1 MSAMAQQTTITT
13 TTTSPAGASAAQSAT
28 ANPRLQSLP
37 AVIAGVVLLVAGG
50 VLLAVAW
57 NNAAE
62 LDYVQGQFPYL
73 LSASIPGIALV
84 IMGMS
89 VLVLAVVRRDATER
103 EAQLEKLTS
112 SINELASMV
121 GPRDPYDPLVSGEY
135 RPRPRVATNGVDGE
149 AATMEIARPATF
161 EGGH

>member
-1 MSAMAQQTTITT
+1 MLQQGQ
-13 TTTSPAGASAAQSAT
+13 PAI
-28 ANPRLQSLP
+28 
-37 AVIAGVVLLVAGG
+37 IAGVILLVIGG
-50 VLLAVAW
+50 VLITLGW
-57 NNAAE
+57 DGAAN

-84 IMGMS
+84 VIGMS
-89 VLVLAVVRRDATER
+89 VLVLAVVRRDAAER

-121 GPRDPYDPLVSGEY
+121 GPRDPYDPLVAGEY

-161 EGGH
+161 EEGR

>member
-1 MSAMAQQTTITT
+1 MLQQGQ
-13 TTTSPAGASAAQSAT
+13 PAI
-28 ANPRLQSLP
+28 
-37 AVIAGVVLLVAGG
+37 IAGVILLVIGG
-50 VLLAVAW
+50 VLITLGW
-57 NNAAE
+57 DGAAS

-73 LSASIPGIALV
+73 LSASVPGIAL
-84 IMGMS
+84 IIIGMS
-89 VLVLAVVRRDATER
+89 VLVLAVVRRDAAER

-121 GPRDPYDPLVSGEY
+121 GPRDPYDPIVAGEY

-161 EGGH
+161 EEGR

>member
-1 MSAMAQQTTITT
+1 MLQQGQ
-13 TTTSPAGASAAQSAT
+13 PAI
-28 ANPRLQSLP
+28 
-37 AVIAGVVLLVAGG
+37 IAGVILLVIGG
-50 VLLAVAW
+50 VLITLGW
-57 NNAAE
+57 DGAAN

-84 IMGMS
+84 VIGMS

-121 GPRDPYDPLVSGEY
+121 GPRDPYDPLVAGEY
-135 RPRPRVATNGVDGE
+135 RPRPRVAANGVDGD
-149 AATMEIARPATF
+149 AATIEIAKPASF
-161 EGGH
+161 EEGR